1 MLDLI
6 ALINEVKRNLTRE
19 EVIRILSYIGY
30 SFNSSGKFKLRAEEK
45 TASAIVDKKSNI
57 HDYGS
62 GWHGDIISVLKE
74 YHGLSTVDATKYVSD
89 YIGVSYES

>member
-1 MLDLI
+1 MLNLTV
-6 ALINEVKRNLTRE
+6 LINEVKRNLPPE

-30 SFNSSGKFKLRAEEK
+30 SFNKNGKFKLRPEER
-45 TASAIVDKKSNI
+45 TASACVDKQSNI

-74 YHGLSTVDATKYVSD
+74 YHNLSTVDATKYVSD
-89 YIGVSYES
+89 CIGVSYEA